1 MTATTSFELLSTGNE
16 FETASEEFERGYR
29 SGRSGGARHG
39 GSARGP
45 SRRYPQPPRRSPQRP
60 PSRPSPSSRAS
71 PWGHYGGPAWEP
83 SPWPAWGG
91 PGSRYQRCMQQ
102 CLASPYALAY
112 APPDPIP
119 APAADPGPAAPPDAP
134 SEEMSV
140 HPPRCHCP
148 RCGGAQET
156 FEFAAEGEGGYE
168 GEYEGEYAGEYEGE
182 YEGEA
187 VHEGRFEGAF
197 EYEGGY
203 AGENEGEYE
212 GEYEGAGQGESAS
225 PFSEAE
231 EIALAAELLS
241 VSNEAELEQ
250 FLGKLWKGVKKVA
263 GTVGKIAK
271 PFSGVLKA
279 VAKKALPFVGGALG
293 SMIPIPG
300 VGTALGTAL
309 GSAVS
314 SALEMEFEGLEL
326 EDREFEMARRF
337 VRIAGT
343 AAQQTADGTAPAEFE
358 ATVAAAAQQHLPH
371 FAGRVAAGRPGMPG
385 RRNGGSWTRR
395 GTTLVLHGV

>member
-1 MTATTSFELLSTGNE
+1 
-16 FETASEEFERGYR
+16 
-29 SGRSGGARHG
+29 
-39 GSARGP
+39 
-45 SRRYPQPPRRSPQRP
+45 
-60 PSRPSPSSRAS
+60 
-71 PWGHYGGPAWEP
+71 
-83 SPWPAWGG
+83 
-91 PGSRYQRCMQQ
+91 MQQ
-102 CLASPYALAY
+102 CLAGQYAV
-112 APPDPIP
+112 PVPEPV
-119 APAADPGPAAPPDAP
+119 AADPGPGPAPDAP
-134 SEEMSV
+134 SEEMNM
-140 HPPRCHCP
+140 HPYRCRCP
-148 RCGGAQET
+148 QCAGAQES
-156 FEFAAEGEGGYE
+156 FEFAAEGEG
-168 GEYEGEYAGEYEGE
+168 EYEGEFEYEGE
-182 YEGEA
+182 GET
-187 VHEGRFEGAF
+187 G
-197 EYEGGY
+197 
-203 AGENEGEYE
+203 
-212 GEYEGAGQGESAS
+212 S

-241 VSNEAELEQ
+241 VSSEAELEQ

-343 AAQQTADGTAPAEFE
+343 AAQQATERTAPAEFE
-358 ATVAAAAQQHLPH
+358 AAVAAAAQQHLPH
-371 FAGRVAAGRPGMPG
+371 FDGRATQS
-385 RRNGGSWTRR
+385 RRMSGGWTRR

>member
-1 MTATTSFELLSTGNE
+1 MNPTTSFELLSTGNE

-29 SGRSGGARHG
+29 GGRSGSARYG
-39 GSARGP
+39 GSRYGKSQGR
-45 SRRYPQPPRRSPQRP
+45 SRQRP
-60 PSRPSPSSRAS
+60 PQRSS
-71 PWGHYGGPAWEP
+71 YGYGPAYGP
-83 SPWPAWGG
+83 VQWPAWGG
-91 PGSRYQRCMQQ
+91 PGSRYQRCMAQ
-102 CLASPYALAY
+102 CLASPYAV
-112 APPDPIP
+112 PVPEPVP
-119 APAADPGPAAPPDAP
+119 ADPGPGPAPDAP
-134 SEEMSV
+134 SEEMTM
-140 HPPRCHCP
+140 HPYRCRCP
-148 RCGGAQET
+148 QCGGAQES
-156 FEFAAEGEGGYE
+156 FEFAAEGEGE
-168 GEYEGEYAGEYEGE
+168 GEYEGEFEYEGE
-182 YEGEA
+182 GEGE
-187 VHEGRFEGAF
+187 
-197 EYEGGY
+197 
-203 AGENEGEYE
+203 
-212 GEYEGAGQGESAS
+212 GESGS

-241 VSNEAELEQ
+241 VSSEAELEQ

-293 SMIPIPG
+293 SLIPIPG

-343 AAQQTADGTAPAEFE
+343 AAQQATDGTAPAEFE
-358 ATVAAAAQQHLPH
+358 AAVAAAAQQHLPH
-371 FAGRVAAGRPGMPG
+371 FSGRALPGHPG
-385 RRNGGSWTRR
+385 RRQGGSWTRR
-395 GTTLVLHGV
+395 GATLVLHGV